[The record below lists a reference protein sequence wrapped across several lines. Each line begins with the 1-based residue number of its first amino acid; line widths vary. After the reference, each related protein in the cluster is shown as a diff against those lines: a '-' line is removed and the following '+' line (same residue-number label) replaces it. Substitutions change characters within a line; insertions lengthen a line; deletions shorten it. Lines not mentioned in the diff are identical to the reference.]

1 MIINGP
7 RGTVDIM
14 PEESRIWRYVESVFA
29 ETCDAFGYGELRLP
43 IFEHSELYLRG
54 VGETTDI
61 VQKEM
66 YTFSDRGQRSI
77 TLRPEGTAGV
87 VRSFLEHKMQN
98 QPLPI
103 KLYYNG
109 PMFRYERPEAGRFR
123 QFSQIG
129 FEAIGSHDASM
140 DAEIIGLTMEFY
152 RRLGIPQ
159 AELKI
164 NSVGCP
170 KCRPVHRQALI
181 EYLQPHREELCD
193 DCKGRMEKNPL
204 RMFDCKNPHCQVILT
219 GAPRISEYLCDDCQE
234 HFHQLQ
240 GYLQQYHLQYV
251 IEPELVRGLDY
262 YTRTVFEVYY
272 PDKAVLASA
281 IGAGGRYNGLV
292 AELGGN
298 DLPGVGVAMGVDRA
312 VMVLKSTQ
320 QKEIIP
326 PRMQLFVAAMGKEAQ
341 LAATEIIATLRRD
354 GIYCD
359 QDYLG
364 RSLKSQMKAADKAG
378 ARFTVIIGE
387 EELAKQSY
395 LVRDMDQKTQWELP
409 REDLL
414 QLIRDAQSTAKR
426 K

>member
-1 MIINGP
+1 MLINGP
-7 RGTVDIM
+7 RGTVDIL
-14 PEESRIWRYVESVFA
+14 PEESRIWRFVETVFA
-29 ETCDAFGYGELRLP
+29 EACDAFGYGELRLP

-66 YTFSDRGQRSI
+66 YTFADRGQRSI

-129 FEAIGSHDASM
+129 FEALGSHDASM

-159 AELKI
+159 AELLI

-170 KCRPVHRQALI
+170 VCRPIHKKALLD
-181 EYLQPHREELCD
+181 YLTPQKHELCE
-193 DCKGRMEKNPL
+193 DCQNRLEKNPL
-204 RMFDCKNPHCQVILT
+204 RVFDCKNPHCQVILKE
-219 GAPRISEYLCDDCQE
+219 APRISGYLCEECQT
-234 HFHQLQ
+234 HFDQLKGYLQ
-240 GYLQQYHLQYV
+240 GYDLQYK
-251 IEPELVRGLDY
+251 IDHNLVRGLDY

-272 PDKAVLASA
+272 PDRSVLPSA

-292 AELGGN
+292 EELGGQ

-312 VMVLKSTQ
+312 VMVLKATQ
-320 QKEIIP
+320 SKAILA
-326 PRMQLFVAAMGKEAQ
+326 PRMKLFVAAMGTQAH
-341 LAATEIIATLRRD
+341 LLATEILATLRKE

-359 QDYLG
+359 QDYMG
-364 RSLKSQMKAADKAG
+364 RSLKSQMKAADKFG
-378 ARFTVIIGE
+378 ARFTAIIGDQE
-387 EELAKQSY
+387 IAKGLF
-395 LVRDMDQKTQWELP
+395 LVRDMDGKEQWELSK
-409 REDLL
+409 EDLL
-414 QLIRDAQSTAKR
+414 TLIRTAPDA
-426 K
+426 